1 MCSEEIGCKP
11 LRRTAAAAL
20 HCACVGRGAEVLLM
34 DEPASALDP
43 ISTGKI
49 EELISS

>member
-1 MCSEEIGCKP
+1 VQPE
-11 LRRTAAAAL
+11 L
-20 HCACVGRGAEVLLM
+20 LLM

-49 EELISS
+49 EELIFPAERPNTPW